1 VDPVFVLG
9 LLLLG
14 ATILIHYEAL
24 SVASALLAR
33 LHSRPRIA
41 VLLIVLLLVVA
52 HLLEI
57 AVQGGAFYLERAR
70 FVISGSHGQL
80 AESIWTYLYFSAETY
95 TSLGLGDLVPRGE
108 LRFLVGLETLVGL
121 LMIGW
126 SGSFIFLVMQ
136 RVWKLDAPS
145 R

>member
-1 VDPVFVLG
+1 MLPVFVLG

-14 ATILIHYEAL
+14 TTTLVHFEAL
-24 SVASALLAR
+24 NVASTLFAR
-33 LHSRPRIA
+33 LRRRPRVA
-41 VLLIVLLLVVA
+41 VLFVVLLLIGA

-57 AVQGGAFYLERAR
+57 TLHGGAFYLERAR
-70 FVISGSHGQL
+70 FAISGTHGRL
-80 AESIWTYLYFSAETY
+80 ADTFWTYLYFSAETY
-95 TSLGLGDLVPRGE
+95 TSLGIGDLVPGGQ

-121 LMIGW
+121 LMISW

-136 RVWKLDAPS
+136 RVWRLDGSA